1 MQMKFQNP
9 RKIYLMFAAAFLLLA
24 FPAHAAETSYD
35 RYASMPRVSEP
46 RSSASR
52 VSTDFLSY
60 PFELLRWPISK
71 SLYLTEKYHLD
82 NKAKWAYDTLA
93 DNGITPKLGLFS
105 LTGGSGGVTIDYVRL
120 FRQKNDFPDLVAKS
134 WVDYSNNVRLN
145 LGSELGWQDLG
156 GSGVGASTFIDY
168 DSRPEEHFY
177 GIGPETSAGNGTSYK
192 METTTL
198 GAKLTYDPR
207 PTMGGNLF
215 FNYKNVNITNGE
227 DGGRGIIDDIFPRD
241 SIPGLAGDELLVY
254 GAEVRHDTRNQRE
267 LSTAGGLRRVGLAL
281 NDGVGS
287 SEARFIKY
295 EAEFSQYFALGSP
308 RRVLAYHAF
317 AEHNDELGNSGTVPF
332 HQMAKLG
339 GYGIGPW
346 LSRTLRGYDQNRFT
360 DESSF
365 LMNLEYR
372 YTVWES
378 RNFRMDTVA
387 FTDLGQVFG
396 ELNEFEFDNFRESYG
411 GGFRFSVANHMLLG
425 VEVAH
430 GDEGT
435 NLYVRSSTP
444 F

>member
-1 MQMKFQNP
+1 MK
-9 RKIYLMFAAAFLLLA
+9 KIKDSRRFVYLVTAAALLVSFQA
-24 FPAHAAETSYD
+24 YAAESGYD
-35 RYASMPRVSEP
+35 RYAAIPRVSEP
-46 RSSASR
+46 RTSASH
-52 VSTDFLSY
+52 VSTDFLTY
-60 PFELLRWPISK
+60 PLELLRWPVSK
-71 SLYLTEKYHLD
+71 SLYMTEKYHLD

-93 DNGITPKLGLFS
+93 DHGITPKLGLFS
-105 LTGGSGGVTIDYVRL
+105 LTGGSGGVDIDYVRL
-120 FRQKNDFPDLVAKS
+120 FRQKNELPDLVAKS
-134 WVDYSNNVRLN
+134 WVDYSNNVRFDI
-145 LGSELGWQDLG
+145 GSELGWQDFG

-168 DSRPEEHFY
+168 ESRPEEDFY

-192 METTTL
+192 METTTV
-198 GAKLTYDPR
+198 GAKISYDPR
-207 PTMGGNLF
+207 PTLSGDLF

-254 GAEVRHDTRNQRE
+254 GGEIKHDTRNQRE
-267 LSTAGGLRRVGLAL
+267 LSTSGGMRRIGLAF

-287 SEARFIKY
+287 SEARFLKY

-308 RRVLAYHAF
+308 RRVLAYHAYG
-317 AEHNDELGNSGTVPF
+317 EHNDELGDSGTVPF
-332 HQMAKLG
+332 HQMARLG
-339 GYGIGPW
+339 GHGLGPW
-346 LSRTLRGYDQNRFT
+346 LSRTLRGYDVNRFT

-372 YTVWES
+372 YTIWES
-378 RNFRMDTVA
+378 RNFRMDTVT

-425 VEVAH
+425 IEVAH